1 MKTMK
6 IVAFQISEHIDLKR
20 FIQAHSG
27 KVPQV
32 DSNDY
37 FSWNE
42 MDQYLYLFKYGIA
55 CFSGYDETEIEK
67 LLKQIQEFSIKDI
80 EGNIQEEY
88 DIQIKP
94 GSFEIGFNHIT
105 IGEADPASI
114 KLIMLNISQS
124 VALNYY
130 SNQTGKLLEDIQNY
144 TLQLEKYGNFKIS
157 WLKLKMF
164 IGRAL
169 NIKNRIADNLYIF
182 DMPQIAWDNE
192 HLHKIDQG
200 MKKEFYLQAR
210 TRNIQDDIKIITD
223 NLELFTSLTLHRKN
237 AFLEWIIIL
246 LILIEVVSLLVEKL
260 L

>member
-1 MKTMK
+1 METMK
-6 IVAFQISEHIDLKR
+6 IIALQVSEHIDLKQ
-20 FIQAHSG
+20 FIHTHTG
-27 KVPQV
+27 KVSQV
-32 DSNDY
+32 ESNEY
-37 FSWNE
+37 FSHNE
-42 MDQYLYLFKYGIA
+42 KGQYLYLFKYGVA
-55 CFSGYDETEIEK
+55 CFLGYSETDRDSLVRGILQYSTKEVESK
-67 LLKQIQEFSIKDI
+67 V
-80 EGNIQEEY
+80 QEEY
-88 DIQIKP
+88 DIQIVP
-94 GSFEIGFNHIT
+94 GSFEVGFNQIT
-105 IGEADPASI
+105 LGEPDPASI
-114 KLIMLNISQS
+114 KLVMLNVSQS

-144 TLQLEKYGNFKIS
+144 TMQLEKYGNFRIS

-192 HLHKIDQG
+192 YLHTTDQA
-200 MKKEFYLQAR
+200 MKKEFSLQSR

-223 NLELFTSLTLHRKN
+223 NLELFTNLILHRKDT
-237 AFLEWIIIL
+237 FLEWIIIL